1 MSTVF
6 RGTAEAEA
14 VRRAHEH
21 RLADEAPSPDAPRLT
36 AAQLRELCRASGADD
51 AGFVEVARAPLAEQR
66 EPAERLLPGAR
77 TLVSLVI
84 ATNRDNLRAPPRSV
98 ANSSFHHDG
107 ERLAMVADDIGRALR
122 RLGVRAVRTTVGFP
136 MEAGRW
142 TSGSIWEIAHKP
154 VAVEAGLGHMGI
166 NRNVIHPRFGNFV
179 LLDTLVIDAELDA
192 YDTPLDYNPCAD
204 CNLCVAACPVGAI
217 SRTDDFDF
225 FACLNHNYRE
235 FLGGFA
241 DWADTLAG
249 ADSADE
255 YRTKFRE
262 DETVSLWQS
271 LGYGPQYK
279 SAYCMAVCPAGTDV
293 IGPYLRDRR
302 GYVATYLRPLRNR
315 PEPVYVQSGTRA
327 ERVAA
332 RNPAK
337 QVRYIDYKVGLA
349 SVDNILRGLQHMFD
363 GTRAPLDGTT
373 IRCVIEGDSA
383 THEILLA
390 VQNGSL
396 RVLHA
401 GDDAPTEQ
409 AEPTATARG
418 PLSAWMDL
426 LVHAAA
432 GHPTGSGELTIS
444 GAPATFDSLVHALH
458 DWRIARNDDGATPL
472 PWRTRV
478 GSTGGEGK
486 RRPRPERAPTR
497 RSPPTFG
504 PRPRP
509 RRTCAVAT
517 WNGRCYA
524 PAGSPTRLGRAGY
537 GWRPRCP
544 EARSAETTWPP

>member
-1 MSTVF
+1 VSTVF
-6 RGTAEAEA
+6 RGTPEAETA
-14 VRRAHEH
+14 RRAVER
-21 RLADEAPSPDAPRLT
+21 RLADEPSPPAPPELT
-36 AAQLRELCRASGADD
+36 AAQLRELCAESGADD
-51 AGFVEVARAPLAEQR
+51 VGFVEVGRAALDGQR
-66 EPAERLLPGAR
+66 DTAERLLPRAR
-77 TLVSLVI
+77 TFVSLVV
-84 ATNRDNLRAPPRSV
+84 ATNRDNLVSPPRSV
-98 ANSSFHHDG
+98 ANSGFHHDG
-107 ERLAMVADDIGRALR
+107 ERLAVVAHDVARALR
-122 RLGVRAVRTTVGFP
+122 SLGVRAVVPSIGFP

-142 TSGSIWEIAHKP
+142 SSGPIWEIAHKP

-179 LLDTLVIDAELDA
+179 LLDTLVIDAELDV

-241 DWADTLAG
+241 DWADTLAA

-271 LGYGPQYK
+271 LGFGPQYK

-293 IGPYLRDRR
+293 IGSYLRDRR
-302 GYVATYLRPLRNR
+302 GYVASHLRPLRNR
-315 PEPVYVQSGTRA
+315 PEAVFVQSGTKA

-337 QVRYIDYKVGLA
+337 QVRYIDYKVGVA
-349 SVDNILRGLQHMFD
+349 SVDNALRGLQHMFD
-363 GTRAPLDGTT
+363 GTRAALDGTT
-373 IRCVIEGDSA
+373 IRCVIDDDST
-383 THEILLA
+383 THELLLA

-401 GDDAPTEQ
+401 GADARTELGG
-409 AEPTATARG
+409 PTATASG

-432 GHPTGSGELTIS
+432 GHRTRPDDLSVTGNAAS
-444 GAPATFDSLVHALH
+444 FDAVLHALH
-458 DWRIARNDDGATPL
+458 
-472 PWRTRV
+472 
-478 GSTGGEGK
+478 
-486 RRPRPERAPTR
+486 
-497 RSPPTFG
+497 
-504 PRPRP
+504 
-509 RRTCAVAT
+509 
-517 WNGRCYA
+517 
-524 PAGSPTRLGRAGY
+524 
-537 GWRPRCP
+537 
-544 EARSAETTWPP
+544 

>member
-1 MSTVF
+1 VSTIF
-6 RGTAEAEA
+6 RGTDEAEA
-14 VRRAHEH
+14 DRRAHER
-21 RLADEAPSPDAPRLT
+21 RLADETTPQPAPPQLT

-51 AGFVEVARAPLAEQR
+51 AGYVEVDRPALADQR
-66 EPAERLLPGAR
+66 ETAERLLPGAR

-107 ERLAMVADDIGRALR
+107 ERLAAVAHEVARALQR
-122 RLGVRAVRTTVGFP
+122 RGVRAVATSVGFP
-136 MEAGRW
+136 MELGRW
-142 TSGSIWEIAHKP
+142 TTGPIWEIAHKP

-179 LLDTLVIDAELDA
+179 LLDTLVIDAELDGYGA
-192 YDTPLDYNPCAD
+192 PLDYNPCAD

-241 DWADTLAG
+241 DWADALAAAG
-249 ADSADE
+249 SAEE

-262 DETVSLWQS
+262 DETVSIWQS

-302 GYVATYLRPLRNR
+302 GYVATHVRPLRTR

-337 QVRYIDYKVGLA
+337 QVRYIDYEVGLA
-349 SVDNILRGLQHMFD
+349 SVDNALRGLQHMFD
-363 GTRAPLDGTT
+363 GSRANFDGTT
-373 IRCVIEGDSA
+373 IRCIIDHAAGSDER
-383 THEILLA
+383 LLT

-396 RVLHA
+396 RLLEP
-401 GDDAPTEQ
+401 DTEQ
-409 AEPTATARG
+409 PEPTATARG
-418 PLSAWMDL
+418 PLPAWMDL
-426 LVHAAA
+426 LVQATAGKPSSDRLVVSGDAAA
-432 GHPTGSGELTIS
+432 
-444 GAPATFDSLVHALH
+444 FDHLLHALH
-458 DWRIARNDDGATPL
+458 
-472 PWRTRV
+472 
-478 GSTGGEGK
+478 
-486 RRPRPERAPTR
+486 
-497 RSPPTFG
+497 
-504 PRPRP
+504 
-509 RRTCAVAT
+509 
-517 WNGRCYA
+517 
-524 PAGSPTRLGRAGY
+524 
-537 GWRPRCP
+537 
-544 EARSAETTWPP
+544 